1 MKTIKYAL
9 YIAAA
14 CLMTGCYEDE
24 GNYNYD
30 DTLEDITVQLDE
42 SFSVRQSKEVFTYT
56 ITPEISTPDGDKS
69 YLEYAWTLS
78 KTGPMS
84 LPQDTI
90 SREETVTLEIDPNAE
105 DFSYNYY
112 LRLYVKDNLRHTTV
126 MRPTQ
131 LVVFKPYT
139 DSWIVLHEVDGHA
152 ELGSVEYA
160 NGEIFVTPDAY
171 TQERGESFQGQP
183 VKLYSWQ
190 YETQAYSWLYEAPS
204 KLYALTTD
212 PQESGLLNQ
221 VNGFELMANWNTL
234 FTEYQIDLIDF
245 DNLEFYGGNYGGLS
259 FTNGRVFKART
270 NSPVMFEMH
279 PGTALTGDY
288 YAAKGIAGPHAGI
301 LFDNIGHRFLH
312 CDLQSSGDS
321 WSGYEPSGIK
331 NGGDIRPIIYR
342 NGLDVV
348 DVSAIEPDEQILK
361 FVNGY
366 HYEASGIAPWPTYS
380 AYAWTLSPD
389 GMSHMYVFR
398 YYAFTHDD
406 VATVSGHYDF
416 ITPEGVTEDT
426 PMTSGSTYSN
436 IIFYAVGNKVYRLD
450 FTSGTSSVIYQ
461 HEDAGAEISALLMA
475 HNSSFPNDVDTEG
488 SDTYGHPYSR
498 TLGVAVNTSDGEG
511 QFVVLQLNTAGNV
524 DSDHLYPSTQVHT
537 GFGPI
542 ADIAFI

>member
-30 DTLEDITVQLDE
+30 DSLKDITVQLDE
-42 SFSVRQSKEVFTYT
+42 TFNVRQSKEAFTYT
-56 ITPEISTPDGDKS
+56 ITPEITTPDGDKS

-90 SREETVTLEIDPNAE
+90 SREETVTLEIDPNAK

-139 DSWIVLHEVDGHA
+139 DSWIVLHEVGGHA

-171 TQERGESFQGQP
+171 TQEQGESFRGKP
-183 VKLYSWQ
+183 VKLYSRQ
-190 YETQAYSWLYEAPS
+190 YTTQKYTWLYEAPS
-204 KLYALTTD
+204 QIYVMTTD
-212 PQESGLLNQ
+212 LEESGLLNQ
-221 VNGFELMANWNTL
+221 VNGFAQMATWKSL
-234 FTEYQIDLIDF
+234 FPDYQIGLVDF
-245 DNLEFYGGNYGGLS
+245 DNMECS
-259 FTNGRVFKART
+259 ASQNGMVLCSNGHVFRANNT
-270 NSPVMFEMH
+270 SPFMFEML
-279 PGTALTGDY
+279 PSVSLSGDY
-288 YAAKGIAGPHAGI
+288 YMEKIVGGPQTAVG
-301 LFDNIGHRFLH
+301 FDKVRHRFLH
-312 CDLQSSGDS
+312 CNLQTGDS
-321 WSGYEPSGIK
+321 WNGYAPSGVMS
-331 NGGDIRPIIYR
+331 GGEIVPIAYR
-342 NGLDVV
+342 DGLDVA
-348 DVSAIEPDEQILK
+348 DPSAIDPQEEILR

-366 HYEASGIAPWPTYS
+366 HYEVSGIAPWQKYS
-380 AYAWTLSPD
+380 TYAWTVSPD
-389 GMSHMYVFR
+389 GQSHIYVIR
-398 YYAFTHDD
+398 YYSLTHTD

-416 ITPEGVTEDT
+416 STPEGVDENT
-426 PMTSGSTYSN
+426 PMASGPSYN
-436 IIFYAVGNKVYRLD
+436 NLIFYAVGNKVYRLD
-450 FTSGTSSVIYQ
+450 FTSGTSTMIYQ
-461 HEDAGAEISALLMA
+461 HEDASAEISVLLMA
-475 HNSSFPNDVDTEG
+475 YNSVFQNEADTNG

-511 QFVVLQLNTAGNV
+511 QLIVLQLNTNGTV
-524 DSDHLYPSTQVHT
+524 DSDHTYPSTQVHT

>member
-1 MKTIKYAL
+1 
-9 YIAAA
+9 
-14 CLMTGCYEDE
+14 MTGCYEDK
-24 GNYNYD
+24 GNYVYD
-30 DTLEDITVQLDE
+30 DVLEDITVQLDE
-42 SFSVRQSKEVFTYT
+42 TFNVRQSKEAFTYT
-56 ITPEISTPDGDKS
+56 ITPEIITPDGDKS

-90 SREETVTLEIDPNAE
+90 SREETVTLEIDPTAE

-160 NGEIFVTPDAY
+160 NGEIFVTPNAY

-183 VKLYSWQ
+183 VKLFCWQ
-190 YETQAYSWLYEAPS
+190 YETSKYTWLYEAPS

-212 PQESGLLNQ
+212 LEESGLLNQ
-221 VNGFELMANWNTL
+221 VDGFSLMANWTKL
-234 FTEYQIDLIDF
+234 FSEYQFDLVDF
-245 DNLEFYGGNYGGLS
+245 DNLEGSGSSYG
-259 FTNGRVFKART
+259 FVACTNGHVFRAPL
-270 NSPVMFEMH
+270 NSPVMFEMN
-279 PGTALTGDY
+279 PSSTLTGEY
-288 YAAKGIAGPHAGI
+288 YFEKAVCGPQAGIA
-301 LFDNIGHRFLH
+301 FDNIGHRFVH

-321 WSGYEPSGIK
+321 WSGYEPSGLM
-331 NGGDIRPIIYR
+331 NGGDIRPIAYR
-342 NGLDVV
+342 DGLDVV
-348 DVSAIEPDEQILK
+348 DPNAIDPDEQILK

-366 HYEASGIAPWPTYS
+366 HYEASGVAPWQKYS
-380 AYAWTLSPD
+380 AYAWTVSPD

-398 YYAFTHDD
+398 YYPLTHTD

-475 HNSSFPNDVDTEG
+475 HNGTYPNEVDTEG

-511 QFVVLQLNTAGNV
+511 QLVVLQLNTAGNV

-542 ADIAFI
+542 VDIEFI